1 MGVTIHFE
9 GQLKD
14 QAALH
19 DLIAAAEAF
28 AQEQGWRTELIES
41 DKATLLRVR
50 DEENWDYVG
59 PVRGIVLYPHLDCDP
74 VRLEFDR
81 DLYIQEFTK
90 TQFAGAEIHL
100 KALELLRR
108 IVVFFKEFK
117 VEDEGE
123 YWETGNAQLLAD
135 HLSQSR
141 KAIESELRKTPSAR
155 MKVKTPDGR
164 IMDLYG

>member
-14 QAALH
+14 QTALH
-19 DLIAAAEAF
+19 DLLEMAKAF
-28 AQEQGWRTELIES
+28 AREQGWRTELIES
-41 DKATLLRVR
+41 DEATLLRVR

-59 PVRGIVLYPHLDCDP
+59 PVRGIVIYPHLDCDP
-74 VRLEFDR
+74 VRFEFDR

-90 TQFAGAEIHL
+90 TQFVGVEIHL
-100 KALELLRR
+100 KVLELLRG
-108 IVVFFKEFK
+108 VEFLFKEFR

-123 YWETGNAQLLAD
+123 YWETGNAQLLTE
-135 HLSQSR
+135 HLSRSQ
-141 KAIESELRKTPSAR
+141 KVIESELRKTPSAR